1 MEQEVG
7 TIQFVSDIAK
17 SATILMRGFSID
29 ISSAVRGS
37 REDSTI
43 GRHVQSRVDGG
54 CRKAFSQYH
63 LFFWIVPR
71 SHKLYILTKLLPR
84 HVKIIRKNYAFMVS
98 GGI

>member
-37 REDSTI
+37 REDNTI
-43 GRHVQSRVDGG
+43 GRHVQSRADVVARRHFRNIT
-54 CRKAFSQYH
+54 C
-63 LFFWIVPR
+63 FFGLCQEVIN
-71 SHKLYILTKLLPR
+71 YI
-84 HVKIIRKNYAFMVS
+84 Y
-98 GGI
+98 